1 MVTTFAD
8 QAVIAIENVRLFE
21 AEQQRTRELT
31 ELLEQQTATS
41 EVLSVISS
49 SPGKLEPVFEIMLEN
64 AVRISGAKFG
74 NLFLR
79 EGDSFRIG
87 ATTRSAPP
95 AYVDYLRR
103 ERVFGADP
111 RVGLGRL
118 LQTKHPYQVAD
129 LTVAPTHG
137 DKLRLATIDL
147 AGARSLIGVPMLKDD
162 EVIGCIVIYRQEVR
176 PFTDQQIELV
186 SNFAKQAVIAIENT
200 RLLNELRQRTDDLS
214 EALQQQTATSEVLG
228 VIASSPGDLQS
239 VFETLLANATRLCE
253 ASYGAMWLWEKG
265 GMRTAALHGSLP
277 AAYLERWRAGTVF
290 QPSPNIPG
298 VRAITTRRPV
308 QVADL
313 REEQAYLSGDPLL
326 VAAADVAGIRTLVAV
341 PMFKDNEPVGNITIY
356 RREFGLSPKNRS
368 NCCRTSPPR
377 PSSPSRMRD
386 CSPSCLNPCSNRPR
400 PPTFLR
406 P

>member
-1 MVTTFAD
+1 MDTASQLCRADASVIFRLEGGVYRFAAGYSLVPEYIEHERRTPISPGPGTLIGRAAMSRQVARIEDAWTDPLYEQKPAVKKAGGARSMMGVPLMHEGEPIGVIGLSRNRVEPFAEHEIQLVTTFAD

-31 ELLEQQTATS
+31 ESLEQQTATS

-214 EALQQQTATSEVLG
+214 EAL
-228 VIASSPGDLQS
+228 
-239 VFETLLANATRLCE
+239 
-253 ASYGAMWLWEKG
+253 
-265 GMRTAALHGSLP
+265 
-277 AAYLERWRAGTVF
+277 
-290 QPSPNIPG
+290 
-298 VRAITTRRPV
+298 
-308 QVADL
+308 
-313 REEQAYLSGDPLL
+313 
-326 VAAADVAGIRTLVAV
+326 
-341 PMFKDNEPVGNITIY
+341 
-356 RREFGLSPKNRS
+356 
-368 NCCRTSPPR
+368 
-377 PSSPSRMRD
+377 
-386 CSPSCLNPCSNRPR
+386 
-400 PPTFLR
+400 
-406 P
+406 